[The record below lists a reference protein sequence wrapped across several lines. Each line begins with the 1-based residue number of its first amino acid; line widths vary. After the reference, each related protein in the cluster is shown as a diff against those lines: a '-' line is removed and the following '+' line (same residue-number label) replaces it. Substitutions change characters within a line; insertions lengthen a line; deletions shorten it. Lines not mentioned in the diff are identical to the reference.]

1 MRTEELIQRLG
12 HDLAPVRPLAP
23 PGTRAAGWLLLAA
36 TYVVAVAG
44 VAWARHG
51 LSGVSADPLYL
62 AQQLAVATMGI
73 TAAVA
78 AFASVVP
85 GRNRRLL
92 AVPLVPAVAVMVI
105 LLTGCVRDLQQHGTL
120 GLGLETDWPC
130 VASIALGG
138 LALWGVA
145 LVMLRRG
152 APLAART
159 TSTLAA
165 LAAVGAV
172 NLEACL
178 TRPHL
183 FSLTVVLWHGLTIA
197 VLVAVLAQIGPRV
210 FTWRIPDTSSGV

>member
-1 MRTEELIQRLG
+1 MRTDELIQRLG
-12 HDLAPVRPLAP
+12 NDLAPVRPLAP
-23 PGTRAAGWLLLAA
+23 PRTRAAVWLLCAA

-44 VAWARHG
+44 VAWVRHG
-51 LSGVSADPLYL
+51 LEGVSAEPQYV
-62 AQQLAVATMGI
+62 AQQLALVAMGI
-73 TAAVA
+73 TAAAA

-85 GRNRRLL
+85 GMNRRLL
-92 AVPLVPAVAVMVI
+92 AVPLVPAAVVMLT
-105 LLTGCVRDLQQHGTL
+105 LLTGCLRDLQQRGTL
-120 GLGLETDWPC
+120 GFGVETDWPC
-130 VASIALGG
+130 VASIAVGG

-165 LAAVGAV
+165 LAALGAV
-172 NLEACL
+172 NVEACL

-197 VLVAVLAQIGPRV
+197 VLVAVLAHVGPRL
-210 FTWRIPDTSSGV
+210 FTWRVLDTSSGV